1 MCRLSGGWR
10 IEVAEDCCVKS
21 SNCAYYGCLVRMT
34 ACLLPWAVQFP
45 SRWTD
50 TSQRIRRH
58 GNCGGRQSNSVPAR
72 PGFIKLSNLSIAVAP
87 NLTRTAFLFFLP
99 PPHNN
104 FNVAF
109 CRQSV
114 NSSRFQEIPPDK
126 RLETRPQPCCNCSC
140 ETIKIPHGTVHPMR
154 CQVTEIRVQLLSP
167 LLAGWV
173 ESTLYPGLQHRR
185 WQNRAIYIW
194 LKRADGGGGGAC
206 NWRSTAKQV
215 ENCHSI
221 KLEIGKFDFIGSTFH
236 PRPLRSS
243 NSGMD
248 EDIVVL

>member
-1 MCRLSGGWR
+1 MFDRKRPRPSLLVRRWRDKHPRNAILVGPRYVFSTWVGNRYFWIGSSSSFVVVDIIYIFPFLLLMCRLSGGWR

-50 TSQRIRRH
+50 ISQRIRRH

-114 NSSRFQEIPPDK
+114 NSSRFQEIPFTPCRQTRVS
-126 RLETRPQPCCNCSC
+126 RLAPNRVVIVHVKQLKFHTEQFIRCDAKWRRYGCNCW
-140 ETIKIPHGTVHPMR
+140 
-154 CQVTEIRVQLLSP
+154 L
-167 LLAGWV
+167 V
-173 ESTLYPGLQHRR
+173 E
-185 WQNRAIYIW
+185 
-194 LKRADGGGGGAC
+194 
-206 NWRSTAKQV
+206 
-215 ENCHSI
+215 
-221 KLEIGKFDFIGSTFH
+221 
-236 PRPLRSS
+236 
-243 NSGMD
+243 
-248 EDIVVL
+248 